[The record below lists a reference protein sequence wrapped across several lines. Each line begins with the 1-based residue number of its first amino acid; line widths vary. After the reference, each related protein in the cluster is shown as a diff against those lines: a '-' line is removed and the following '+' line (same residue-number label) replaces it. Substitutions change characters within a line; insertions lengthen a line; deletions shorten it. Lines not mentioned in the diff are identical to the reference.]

1 MSVGES
7 HSFHTECFIITS
19 PRVEC
24 FSSQAA
30 LEIFDANTHQEILP
44 DARNL
49 SDPIDLAA
57 FKAGLRIADA
67 RNEVLARLCEERSG
81 EALRHVGTAT
91 VVRDLV
97 TLWDAL
103 QGGEKINFW
112 GFSYGTVVGSYLVNM
127 FVA

>member
-1 MSVGES
+1 M
-7 HSFHTECFIITS
+7 ECF
-19 PRVEC
+19 P
-24 FSSQAA
+24 SQTA
-30 LEIFDANTHQEILP
+30 LNVFDANTHQEVLP

-81 EALRHVGTAT
+81 EALKHVGTAT

-97 TLWDAL
+97 KIWDAL
-103 QGGEKINFW
+103 DGAKEINFY
-112 GFSYGTVVGSYLVNM
+112 GFSYGTVIGSYFVNM
-127 FVA
+127 YVHPCTR